1 MKPPTDV
8 APGFAVAAQLTKA
21 DIAALAQRGYR
32 TIVNNRPDDE
42 EPGQPTAAE
51 IRAEAERLGLTY
63 IHIPV
68 TTGTITAK
76 DVAAVTRAAQ
86 KSPQP
91 VVAHCRSGTRS
102 YLLWA
107 AGQALDGGAD
117 PSALVAEAAKR
128 GYDLQSLP
136 DLVARLRRE
145 RAGG

>member
-1 MKPPTDV
+1 MRSPTDV

-21 DIAALAQRGYR
+21 DVAELAQRGYR

-51 IRAEAERLGLTY
+51 IRAEAERLGMSY

-68 TTGTITAK
+68 TTGTITAE
-76 DVAAVTRAAQ
+76 DVAAVTRAVQ
-86 KSPQP
+86 ESPQP

-107 AGQALDGGAD
+107 AGQALDGGGD
-117 PSALVAEAAKR
+117 PSALVAEAARR
-128 GYDLQSLP
+128 GYDLASLP
-136 DLVARLRRE
+136 GLVERLRRE
-145 RAGG
+145 RSG